1 MADVLIADDHPMV
14 RAGLRQLL
22 EAERSIQRIAEAASG
37 TETLDQLR
45 EGGWQ
50 LVILDINMPGQSGM
64 DILRQIQEHHPEVRV
79 LVLSGHSERQFAT
92 QVLKAGA
99 MGFISKESPPAELLN
114 AVRTVLDGR
123 RYVSAALAELL
134 VTQLDK
140 NTDQPLHATLSEREF
155 QIFCKIAA
163 GRAITQ
169 IAQELSLSAK
179 TVSTYRTRI
188 LEKMHFSTNADLTT
202 YALRNDLIA

>member
-1 MADVLIADDHPMV
+1 
-14 RAGLRQLL
+14 
-22 EAERSIQRIAEAASG
+22 
-37 TETLDQLR
+37 
-45 EGGWQ
+45 
-50 LVILDINMPGQSGM
+50 M